1 MSIKLHDWLHRFHRD
16 HEGGLSAEYV
26 AVLIVIG
33 AIVAALWQAGIQD
46 KVDDCGKKSA
56 DAIFKMD
63 GSKDKSPC

>member
-1 MSIKLHDWLHRFHRD
+1 MSIKLHDWLQRFHRD

-46 KVDDCGKKSA
+46 KVDDCGKKAA
-56 DAIFKMD
+56 DAVFKMS
-63 GSKDKSPC
+63 GSKDSSPC